1 MIPFAEFIEE
11 AAVRGV
17 SGVAL
22 AAEADAFNALG
33 QLLGPNSRPIVSP
46 AGFDAGFP
54 DFAYRV
60 GMNDGTTI
68 DLHYEYKGDYKAQM
82 GSMRDWHFDGAQFL
96 TPDLTSESK
105 QELINIMNN
114 TKIAVDN
121 GKRLLAD
128 LKKYFHK
135 DVKRLYS
142 GSMTIVKDKS
152 TRKALAQEFA
162 NNTRDYQ
169 IAKISSSVMGKKI
182 VNHYKTKFKK
192 NLKPGSE
199 ASLLFMFLK
208 DKVWL
213 VDTTGK
219 ISSEHKAEIAEIA
232 GMMGL
237 AKLDPL
243 KNLEAKLEVRI
254 QPRGLN
260 SPAKPASIDTMANY
274 RLAKSPAGGGKII

>member
-1 MIPFAEFIEE
+1 MQTFKTFIEE

-17 SGVAL
+17 SAVAQ
-22 AAEADAFNALG
+22 AAENNAFSALG
-33 QLLGPNSRPIVSP
+33 KRLGPSSKSIVSP

-60 GMNDGTTI
+60 LMKDGTKI
-68 DLHYEYKGDYKAQM
+68 DLHYGYKADYKAQM
-82 GSMRDWHFDGAQFL
+82 GSMRDWHFDGSRFS
-96 TPDLTSESK
+96 TPDKKSESK
-105 QELINIMNN
+105 QELIDIMNN

-121 GKRLLAD
+121 GKRLLSD

-135 DVKRLYS
+135 DVKLLYS
-142 GSMTIVKDKS
+142 GSMTIVKDKD

-162 NNTRDYQ
+162 TNTRDYQ
-169 IAKISSSVMGKKI
+169 IAQISSSVMGQKI
-182 VNHYKTKFKK
+182 IDHYKTKFKK
-192 NLKPGSE
+192 NLKPGSQ

-219 ISSEHKAEIAEIA
+219 LSDAHIAEVA
-232 GMMGL
+232 TMMGL
-237 AKLDPL
+237 TKLDPL

-260 SPAKPASIDTMANY
+260 SPNKPASIDAMASY
-274 RLAKSPAGGGKII
+274 RLAKSPVGGGKIV

>member
-1 MIPFAEFIEE
+1 MQTFKTFIEE
-11 AAVRGV
+11 DAVRGV
-17 SGVAL
+17 SAVAQ
-22 AAEADAFNALG
+22 AAENNAFNALG
-33 QLLGPNSRPIVSP
+33 RLLGPKSRPIVSP

-60 GMNDGTTI
+60 GMKDGTTI
-68 DLHYEYKGDYKAQM
+68 DLHYEYKADYKAQM
-82 GSMRDWHFDGAQFL
+82 GSMRDWHFDGAHFL
-96 TPDLTSESK
+96 TPDSSSESK

-121 GKRLLAD
+121 GKRLLTD

-135 DVKRLYS
+135 DVRGLYS

-169 IAKISSSVMGKKI
+169 IANISSSVMGEKI
-182 VNHYKTKFKK
+182 VDHYKTKFKK
-192 NLKPGSE
+192 NLKSGSQ

-213 VDTTGK
+213 VDTTRK
-219 ISSEHKAEIAEIA
+219 ISNEHKAEIA

-237 AKLDPL
+237 AKLDLL

-260 SPAKPASIDTMANY
+260 SPAKQASIDTMATY

>member
-1 MIPFAEFIEE
+1 MIRFAEYIEE
-11 AAVRGV
+11 AAVRGI

-22 AAEADAFNALG
+22 AAEGTAFNALG
-33 QLLGPNSRPIVSP
+33 QLLGPKSSPIVSP

-105 QELINIMNN
+105 QELISIMNN

-135 DVKRLYS
+135 DVKKLYG
-142 GSMTIVKDKS
+142 GSMNIVNDKS

-182 VNHYKTKFKK
+182 VDHYKTKFKK
-192 NLKPGSE
+192 NLKPGSQ

-219 ISSEHKAEIAEIA
+219 ISNEHKAEIA

-260 SPAKPASIDTMANY
+260 SPAKPARIDTMANY
-274 RLAKSPAGGGKII
+274 RLAKSPTGGGKII